1 MSDRLRVVT
10 FKLEERKLEILDMIA
25 YVEGTTRSDIIRK
38 ALDMYI
44 EWWRKRNTP
53 RYKVVRLTS

>member
-1 MSDRLRVVT
+1 MSERLRVVT
-10 FKLEERKLEILDMIA
+10 FKLEERKLEILDRIA
-25 YVEGTTRSDIIRK
+25 YAEGTTRSDIIRK

-44 EWWRKRNTP
+44 EWWRKRHTP